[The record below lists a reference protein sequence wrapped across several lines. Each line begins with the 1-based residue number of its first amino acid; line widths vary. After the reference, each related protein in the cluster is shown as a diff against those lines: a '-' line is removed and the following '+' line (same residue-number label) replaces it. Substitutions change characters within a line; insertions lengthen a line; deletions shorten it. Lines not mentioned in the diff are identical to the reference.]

1 MIRKS
6 TSGKSRIRKSSA
18 RSKKMKSRASNETEN
33 KNKNKNKNKSKA
45 PIKRRANLELHKRVL
60 GQQRLNKSRIAKVSK
75 TSVKPRIRKEI
86 VVRRSSGRREKFDTE
101 RLAQT
106 VSRSGVPYAMARDI
120 AKKTTRK
127 IKSQIVSS
135 INKRPMSQAG
145 KEKSSQKRQ
154 EVRSSADAE
163 EVVVTAGQVRN
174 IIAEELR
181 DRNRPDIAASYT
193 GNPPE
198 QIELHGKPT
207 DNDVESISNKV
218 GAIAS
223 KALYDPSKQKRS
235 R

>member
-6 TSGKSRIRKSSA
+6 TSVKSRIRKPSA
-18 RSKKMKSRASNETEN
+18 RSKKMKSRASNET

-45 PIKRRANLELHKRVL
+45 PIKRKTELELHKRVL
-60 GQQRLNKSRIAKVSK
+60 GQHRLNKSRIAKVSK
-75 TSVKPRIRKEI
+75 TSVKPRIRKAI

-127 IKSQIVSS
+127 IKSQVVSS
-135 INKRPMSQAG
+135 IKKRPMNKAG
-145 KEKSSQKRQ
+145 KEKVTQRRQ

-193 GNPPE
+193 GDPPE

-207 DNDVESISNKV
+207 DSGVESISNKV
-218 GAIAS
+218 GAITN

-235 R
+235 S

>member
-18 RSKKMKSRASNETEN
+18 RSKKMKSRASNET

-45 PIKRRANLELHKRVL
+45 PIKRRAKLELHKRVL
-60 GQQRLNKSRIAKVSK
+60 GQQRPNKSRIAKVSK
-75 TSVKPRIRKEI
+75 NSVKPRIRKEI

-127 IKSQIVSS
+127 IKSQVVSS
-135 INKRPMSQAG
+135 INKRPMSKAG
-145 KEKSSQKRQ
+145 KEKSSQRRQ

-218 GAIAS
+218 GATTS

-235 R
+235 S